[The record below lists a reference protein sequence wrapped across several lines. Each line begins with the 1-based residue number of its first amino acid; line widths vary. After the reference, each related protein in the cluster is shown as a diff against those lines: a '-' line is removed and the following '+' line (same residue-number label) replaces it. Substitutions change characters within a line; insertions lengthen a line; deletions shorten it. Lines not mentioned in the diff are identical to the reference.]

1 MCDSFR
7 ISEFDV
13 KKSSG
18 MQQNHSQN
26 VSRWWSKSLQD
37 CSQNGVSRV
46 NPMDSW
52 TTVSK
57 HFESNSTAFH

>member
-18 MQQNHSQN
+18 MQQNHSRNILRQQ
-26 VSRWWSKSLQD
+26 SKSLQD

-46 NPMDSW
+46 NPTDSW
-52 TTVSK
+52 TVVLK
-57 HFESNSTAFH
+57 HFESDSTAFH

>member
-18 MQQNHSQN
+18 MWQNCSQN
-26 VSRWWSKSLQD
+26 ISRWQSKSPQD
-37 CSQNGVSRV
+37 CSQNGVSKV
-46 NPMDSW
+46 NTTDSW
-52 TTVSK
+52 DCSVET
-57 HFESNSTAFH
+57 F